1 MSYTVT
7 ATLGEKSYTRRISWL
22 DDDAEA
28 IIEASYLVLDLA
40 HQHPKSAWALG
51 EITLTN
57 GLGKV
62 IEKMPAKEIA

>member
-1 MSYTVT
+1 MSYQVT
-7 ATLGEKSYTRRISWL
+7 ATLGTKSYSRRISWL

-28 IIEASYLVLDLA
+28 ILEASFLVMNLA
-40 HQHPKSAWALG
+40 HQHPRSAWALG

>member
-1 MSYTVT
+1 MSYKVT
-7 ATLGEKSYTRRISWL
+7 ATLGKKSYSRRINWL
-22 DDDAEA
+22 DEDDEA
-28 IIEASYLVLDLA
+28 ILEASYIVLNLA
-40 HQHPKSAWALG
+40 HQHPQSAWALG

>member
-1 MSYTVT
+1 MSYQVT
-7 ATLGEKSYTRRISWL
+7 ATLGTKSYSRRIGWL

-28 IIEASYLVLDLA
+28 ILEASFLVMNLA

-57 GLGKV
+57 GSGKV